1 MIEELEFIE
10 HLGNIKKLMMA
21 SPYGRANKTVLKYV
35 DILIDVHQ
43 KRFDEYEKTMEAEMS
58 YKVNDE
64 VKEDLY
70 EEGLEQGL
78 SEEEVEKFVEE
89 QFEARSA

>member
-35 DILIDVHQ
+35 DILIDIHQ
-43 KRFDEYEKTMEAEMS
+43 KRFDEYEKNMLEEHTS
-58 YKVNDE
+58 DE
-64 VKEDLY
+64 VNNKIR
-70 EEGLEQGL
+70 
-78 SEEEVEKFVEE
+78 EVYNESNLPNGERH
-89 QFEARSA
+89 A

>member
-35 DILIDVHQ
+35 DILIDIHQ
-43 KRFDEYEKTMEAEMS
+43 KRFDEYEKNMLEEHEKDNLNNKIKEVYYES
-58 YKVNDE
+58 NDR
-64 VKEDLY
+64 
-70 EEGLEQGL
+70 
-78 SEEEVEKFVEE
+78 FI
-89 QFEARSA
+89 

>member
-35 DILIDVHQ
+35 DILIDIHQ
-43 KRFDEYEKTMEAEMS
+43 KRFDEYEKNMLEEHTSNEVNNKIREVYNES
-58 YKVNDE
+58 NDKVI
-64 VKEDLY
+64 
-70 EEGLEQGL
+70 
-78 SEEEVEKFVEE
+78 
-89 QFEARSA
+89 

>member
-35 DILIDVHQ
+35 DILIDIHQ
-43 KRFDEYEKTMEAEMS
+43 KRFDEYEKNMLEEHTSNEVNNKIREVYNES
-58 YKVNDE
+58 NNKVI
-64 VKEDLY
+64 
-70 EEGLEQGL
+70 
-78 SEEEVEKFVEE
+78 
-89 QFEARSA
+89 

>member
-35 DILIDVHQ
+35 DILIDIHQ
-43 KRFDEYEKTMEAEMS
+43 KRFDEYEKNMLEEHE
-58 YKVNDE
+58 KDNLNNK
-64 VKEDLY
+64 VKEVYY
-70 EEGLEQGL
+70 E
-78 SEEEVEKFVEE
+78 SNDRVI
-89 QFEARSA
+89 

>member
-21 SPYGRANKTVLKYV
+21 SPYGRANKSVLKYV

-43 KRFDEYEKTMEAEMS
+43 KRFDECWTSFKVTSTKPTNENSTENENSPEKNTADS
-58 YKVNDE
+58 RA
-64 VKEDLY
+64 
-70 EEGLEQGL
+70 
-78 SEEEVEKFVEE
+78 S
-89 QFEARSA
+89 R

>member
-35 DILIDVHQ
+35 DILIDIHQ
-43 KRFDEYEKTMEAEMS
+43 KRFDEYEKNMLEEHTS
-58 YKVNDE
+58 DE
-64 VKEDLY
+64 VNNKIR
-70 EEGLEQGL
+70 
-78 SEEEVEKFVEE
+78 EVYNESNNKVI
-89 QFEARSA
+89 

>member
-35 DILIDVHQ
+35 DILIDIHQ
-43 KRFDEYEKTMEAEMS
+43 KRFDEYEKNMFEEHTS
-58 YKVNDE
+58 DE
-64 VKEDLY
+64 VNNKIR
-70 EEGLEQGL
+70 
-78 SEEEVEKFVEE
+78 EVYNESNNKVI
-89 QFEARSA
+89 

>member
-35 DILIDVHQ
+35 DILIDIHQ
-43 KRFDEYEKTMEAEMS
+43 KRFDEYEKNMLEEHE
-58 YKVNDE
+58 KDNLNNK
-64 VKEDLY
+64 VKEVYY
-70 EEGLEQGL
+70 E
-78 SEEEVEKFVEE
+78 SNDRFI
-89 QFEARSA
+89 

>member
-35 DILIDVHQ
+35 DILIDIHK
-43 KRFDEYEKTMEAEMS
+43 KRFDEYEKNMLEEHEKDNLNNKIKEVYYES
-58 YKVNDE
+58 NDR
-64 VKEDLY
+64 
-70 EEGLEQGL
+70 
-78 SEEEVEKFVEE
+78 FI
-89 QFEARSA
+89 

>member
-35 DILIDVHQ
+35 DILIDIHQ
-43 KRFDEYEKTMEAEMS
+43 KRFDEYEKNMLEEYTSNELKES
-58 YKVNDE
+58 VREVYNESNNKVI
-64 VKEDLY
+64 
-70 EEGLEQGL
+70 
-78 SEEEVEKFVEE
+78 
-89 QFEARSA
+89 

>member
-35 DILIDVHQ
+35 DILIDIHQ
-43 KRFDEYEKTMEAEMS
+43 KRFDEYEKNMLEEHEKDNLNNKIKEVYYES
-58 YKVNDE
+58 NDR
-64 VKEDLY
+64 VI
-70 EEGLEQGL
+70 
-78 SEEEVEKFVEE
+78 
-89 QFEARSA
+89 

>member
-35 DILIDVHQ
+35 DILIDIHQ
-43 KRFDEYEKTMEAEMS
+43 KRFDEYEKNMLEEHIS
-58 YKVNDE
+58 DE
-64 VKEDLY
+64 VNNKIR
-70 EEGLEQGL
+70 
-78 SEEEVEKFVEE
+78 EVYNESNDKVI
-89 QFEARSA
+89 